1 MLESCAY
8 LLYLGYGGSNMNIKN
23 EHALPLCYISVFL
36 IQDHMLNWNMENHL
50 GKPYNH
56 KAYGSAL
63 AE

>member
-1 MLESCAY
+1 MLGSSCLAAIIWVVVVI
-8 LLYLGYGGSNMNIKN
+8 MNIN
-23 EHALPLCYISVFL
+23 VELALPLCYIFACL
-36 IQDHMLNWNMENHL
+36 IQDHMLNRNMENHP